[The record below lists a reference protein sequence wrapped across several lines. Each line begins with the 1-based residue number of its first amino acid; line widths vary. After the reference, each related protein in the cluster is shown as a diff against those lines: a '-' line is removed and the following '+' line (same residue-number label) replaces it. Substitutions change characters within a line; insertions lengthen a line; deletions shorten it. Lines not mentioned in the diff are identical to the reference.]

1 MSITIRDCLRLP
13 SLSLGTVVAGHKGL
27 DSIVT
32 TVSVVEFEDNDEP
45 DIVSPN
51 ELLISSLYCVKDD
64 ADAQCKLIDKAK
76 RSGDVGL
83 VLFYAD
89 EILGGI
95 SPKLLKVADLLQFPI
110 ILMPGADMG
119 LKYSDVISDVME
131 AAFMD
136 RNTNNYFVRDT
147 IQRLSQSEEKDRTP
161 SMVLQLA
168 SSYAKAAFFL
178 CDEQENLIASSFWP
192 ASNHLSFSKV
202 LHAYHNNREHK
213 ARIFRTDFVDKKDAK
228 LVLYAVSQNTKLNA
242 SMIGEVIEVIQIFSL
257 LWNYNLNLQMEES
270 VLPPL
275 LEGDKKLVRYISQH
289 NQIHIANYNHICIL
303 SGLEERQEILVH
315 LRRLFSEH
323 NIPAIIDRFGQ
334 YTVMLY
340 QRKNDVTADI
350 LEQELY
356 TYLRNCGQTVHDA
369 TLQSLRLIEDA
380 PHFYQMF
387 CQYMDTVKQIYPRKR
402 SFSYSDLLF
411 AKKVSQIQASID
423 FDSHYYLDL
432 LTPIIEDAESELL
445 PTLLTYLL
453 DSGSEV
459 KRTAEL
465 LYVHRNTVLYRLN
478 KARSLLHCDLNK
490 MPQAYDI
497 YLAAALQRLQYVD
510 SI

>member
-1 MSITIRDCLRLP
+1 MSITIRDCLNLP
-13 SLSLGTVVAGHKGL
+13 SLSLGTVVAGRKGL

-64 ADAQCKLIDKAK
+64 ADAQCRLIEKAK

-95 SPKLLKVADLLQFPI
+95 SPKLLKKADLLHFPI

-131 AAFMD
+131 ATFMD
-136 RNTNNYFVRDT
+136 RKSHHYFVRDT

-161 SMVLQLA
+161 ALLLQLA

-178 CDEQENLIASSFWP
+178 CDEHENLIASSFWP
-192 ASNHLSFSKV
+192 VSNHISFSKV
-202 LHAYHNNREHK
+202 LHAYYQNREQK
-213 ARIFRTDFVDKKDAK
+213 ARTFRTEFVDKKDTK
-228 LVLYAVSQNTKLNA
+228 LVLYAVSQNAKLNN
-242 SMIGEVIEVIQIFSL
+242 SMIGEVVEVIQLFSL
-257 LWNYNLNLQMEES
+257 LWNYNLNLQTAES
-270 VLPPL
+270 LIPAL
-275 LEGDKKLVRYISQH
+275 LEGDKKLVRYICQH
-289 NQIHIANYNHICIL
+289 NHIDVTTFNRICIL
-303 SGLEERQEILVH
+303 MGPEENQNILLH
-315 LRRLFSEH
+315 LRCLFADH
-323 NIPAIIDRFGQ
+323 GITALIDRFGQ
-334 YTVMLY
+334 YTVILY
-340 QRKNDVTADI
+340 QRKNEVATEI
-350 LEQELY
+350 LEQEFY
-356 TYLRNCGQTVHDA
+356 TYLSDCGQKVHDA
-369 TLQSLRLIEDA
+369 ALQSTRLLEDA
-380 PHFYQMF
+380 PHFYQVF
-387 CQYMDTVKQIYPRKR
+387 IQYMDVAKKIYPHKR

-411 AKKVSQIQASID
+411 AKKVSQIRTSVD
-423 FDSHYYLDL
+423 FDNHYYLEL
-432 LTPIIEDAESELL
+432 LEPVIEDVDAELL

-453 DSGSEV
+453 DSGGEM
-459 KRTAEL
+459 KKTAEI

-478 KARSLLHCDLNK
+478 KARSLLQCDLNK

-497 YLAAALQRLQYVD
+497 YLAAALQRLQIAD
-510 SI
+510 SL